1 MRNES
6 LKKKK
11 MKRISPKLSKKMRRL
26 IKNLQIKLR
35 RKRKSKIRLINH
47 LFFLFLLLWLLQV
60 TIKSQN
66 LRLKRSDQKKT
77 PIKITKKSLKTS
89 KKITPVESMMT
100 DTITSHQSTA
110 NITNLTTIKSTE
122 SN

>member
-1 MRNES
+1 MKNES
-6 LKKKK
+6 LKKKRMRK
-11 MKRISPKLSKKMRRL
+11 ISPKLNKKMRRR
-26 IKNLQIKLR
+26 IKNLLTKLR
-35 RKRKSKIRLINH
+35 RKKKSKIRLINH
-47 LFFLFLLLWLLQV
+47 LFFLFLLQWLLQV
-60 TIKSQN
+60 TIKNQN

-77 PIKITKKSLKTS
+77 PIRITKKSLKTS

-100 DTITSHQSTA
+100 DTIISHQSTA